1 MFQTT
6 IFSLPATP
14 LLRSYVAAIVAAGA
28 AAAALAGFAG
38 TGAGDLSLMFG
49 LIVAGATS
57 ERFKVGLFGDSHVSL
72 GAVASMAAGLIGGPR
87 DAVVVASCVAVAA
100 NLGGAVPLYKTLFN
114 MAVYVI
120 ASLAYLG
127 LFRLFGLALSTDWPW
142 IVLPATLAAAAYFVV
157 NTVLVA
163 VAVSLASDRR
173 IKDVVREKYLWLV
186 PHYLP
191 LGTLAA
197 ALASGYAIVGPSA
210 ILIFVIPMGS
220 IQVALFQY
228 SAARMTNQRRLREV
242 EERILAVEADLA
254 QAIRMENA
262 PHPHVA

>member
-6 IFSLPATP
+6 IFSLPATRP
-14 LLRSYVAAIVAAGA
+14 LRAYVAVVVSAGA
-28 AAAALAGFAG
+28 VAAALAGFAG
-38 TGAGDLSLMFG
+38 TGAGDLSLLFG
-49 LIVAGATS
+49 LIIAGAAS

-72 GAVASMAAGLIGGPR
+72 GAVACMAAGLIGGPR
-87 DAVVVASCVAVAA
+87 DAVVVASCVAIAV

-127 LFRLFGLALSTDWPW
+127 VFRLFGLAMSTSWPR

-157 NTVLVA
+157 NVGLVA
-163 VAVSLASDRR
+163 AAVSLASERR
-173 IKDVVREKYLWLV
+173 IKDVVRENYLWLA

-210 ILIFVIPMGS
+210 ILLFVIPVGS

-228 SAARMTNQRRLREV
+228 SAAKTANQRQLREV
-242 EERILAVEADLA
+242 EERIMAVETELA
-254 QAIRMENA
+254 RAIRMESA
-262 PHPHVA
+262 PRPHVA